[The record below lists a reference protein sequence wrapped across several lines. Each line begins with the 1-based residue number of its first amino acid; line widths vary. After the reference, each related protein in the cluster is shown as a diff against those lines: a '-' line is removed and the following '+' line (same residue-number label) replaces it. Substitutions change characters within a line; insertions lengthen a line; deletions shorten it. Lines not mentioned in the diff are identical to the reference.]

1 MAMTAEKISAG
12 REVGEGRGAVCI
24 ARLEELKRGEGSGK
38 RRSLR
43 RGFSWRDETEAA
55 AL

>member
-24 ARLEELKRGEGSGK
+24 ARLEGHCAEASRGATRLRLRHSKLTRGSH
-38 RRSLR
+38 R
-43 RGFSWRDETEAA
+43 
-55 AL
+55 